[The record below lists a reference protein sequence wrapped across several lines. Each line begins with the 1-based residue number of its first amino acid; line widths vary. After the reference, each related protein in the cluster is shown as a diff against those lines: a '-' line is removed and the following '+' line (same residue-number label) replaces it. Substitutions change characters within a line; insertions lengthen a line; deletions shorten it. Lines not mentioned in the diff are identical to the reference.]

1 MVRPDRV
8 ELPTFWFVG
17 MQSDR
22 ILLILMPATT
32 HFEANTWRT
41 TPAIDERLMKGFSRD
56 QLSKSTF
63 LRTPSSSRPARGSWP
78 ERRLHLEVPTHDRH
92 GAVWSPARPFFF
104 LMIRRPPRSTLFP
117 YPMAQYN

>member
-41 TPAIDERLMKGFSRD
+41 TAAIDERLMKGSSRD
-56 QLSKSTF
+56 QLTAPVV
-63 LRTPSSSRPARGSWP
+63 LPDGRRGLPLIPLW
-78 ERRLHLEVPTHDRH
+78 LAIF
-92 GAVWSPARPFFF
+92 G
-104 LMIRRPPRSTLFP
+104 IG
-117 YPMAQYN
+117 

>member
-22 ILLILMPATT
+22 ILLVLMPATT

-41 TPAIDERLMKGFSRD
+41 TAAIDERLMKGFSRD
-56 QLSKSTF
+56 QLLQINS
-63 LRTPSSSRPARGSWP
+63 LRLLPPRV
-78 ERRLHLEVPTHDRH
+78 RR
-92 GAVWSPARPFFF
+92 GAVGQKDDLIWSSHTVVRWPDHKSILR
-104 LMIRRPPRSTLFP
+104 
-117 YPMAQYN
+117 